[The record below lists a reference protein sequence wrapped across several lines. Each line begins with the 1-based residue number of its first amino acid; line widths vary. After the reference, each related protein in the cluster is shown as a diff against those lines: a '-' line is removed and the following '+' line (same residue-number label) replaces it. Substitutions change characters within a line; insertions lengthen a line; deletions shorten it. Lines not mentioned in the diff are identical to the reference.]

1 MFVIMRR
8 ARPLGADRGNA
19 VMTSASIHDRASVER
34 LYPRDAFEADA
45 GSNALGKTTVLHGV
59 RILSAPDASGEF
71 RLTRGSQHA
80 GEVHVGGAQ
89 GRGNGL
95 FLAPD
100 LAANVAT
107 LAQDNADYAG
117 AQEKGDAIRS
127 VDARAAAYE
136 AFIDR
141 VIATAQA
148 ADFEEPIGRGEERL
162 KGFHGG

>member
-1 MFVIMRR
+1 
-8 ARPLGADRGNA
+8 
-19 VMTSASIHDRASVER
+19 MTSASIHDRASVER

-45 GSNALGKTTVLHGV
+45 GMNAGAKASVLHGV
-59 RILSAPDASGEF
+59 RILSGPDAGGAF
-71 RLTRGSQHA
+71 HLARGSQHV
-80 GEVHVGGAQ
+80 GEVHVGKAQ

-100 LAANVAT
+100 LAANFAA
-107 LAQDNADYAG
+107 LAQDDTGYGG
-117 AQEKGDAIRS
+117 AEEQSDALRS
-127 VDARAAAYE
+127 VADRAGDYD

-141 VIATAQA
+141 VIAAAGA

>member
-1 MFVIMRR
+1 
-8 ARPLGADRGNA
+8 
-19 VMTSASIHDRASVER
+19 MTSASIHDRASLER
-34 LYPRDAFEADA
+34 LYPRDAFDADA
-45 GSNALGKTTVLHGV
+45 GSNALGKTTVLHGL
-59 RILSAPDASGEF
+59 RILSAPDGSGEF
-71 RLTRGSQHA
+71 RIARGSQHA
-80 GEVHVGGAQ
+80 GEVHVGEAQ

-100 LAANVAT
+100 LAAHVAT
-107 LAQDNADYAG
+107 LAQDNADYGG
-117 AQEKGDAIRS
+117 AQEKGDAIPS

-148 ADFEEPIGRGEERL
+148 ADFEEPIGRGEQRL

>member
-1 MFVIMRR
+1 
-8 ARPLGADRGNA
+8 
-19 VMTSASIHDRASVER
+19 MTSASIHDRASVER

-45 GSNALGKTTVLHGV
+45 GSNAHGKTAVLHGL
-59 RILSAPDASGEF
+59 RILSAPDADGAF
-71 RLTRGSQHA
+71 RLARGSQHA
-80 GEVHVGGAQ
+80 GEVHAGESQ

-100 LAANVAT
+100 LAANFAS
-107 LAQDNADYAG
+107 LAQNNTDYGG
-117 AQEKGDAIRS
+117 AEEKGDAMRA